1 MKKLFKAIFDWFA
14 FILGIKNEGVEIVQT
29 GGISEQEESGETQ
42 NTCIEPETEM
52 EEHRIIVLLDNGHAS
67 STPGKRSPKEEGME
81 QFFEYE
87 FNRDIV
93 KRIAEKLDN
102 IGVKYEI
109 LVPEVDDD
117 IALSTRASR
126 ANAYCAEYGNENCL
140 FISVHANAAGNGSNW
155 MNARG
160 WCCYTSKGETV
171 SDKYAE
177 IFMRCAEEILVPIG
191 QKVRKYSAK
200 KYSWEE
206 NYTVLVKTNC
216 AAILTESMFYDNKED
231 LKFLQSEYGRDAIAQ
246 IHVNSILE
254 IEKNL
259 GR

>member
-1 MKKLFKAIFDWFA
+1 MKNLFKILLDWIA
-14 FILGIKNEGVEIVQT
+14 FILGIKNDTQIIET
-29 GGISEQEESGETQ
+29 GDIESGETENNEQ
-42 NTCIEPETEM
+42 QETEPEM
-52 EEHRIIVLLDNGHAS
+52 EEKHELVILLDNGHAS

-93 KRIAEKLDN
+93 KRIAKKLKEL
-102 IGVKYEI
+102 GFKYEI

-117 IALSTRASR
+117 IALSTRAAR
-126 ANAYCAEYGNENCL
+126 ANKFCEDYGKDKCL
-140 FISVHANAAGNGSNW
+140 FISVHSNAAGKCDKW

-160 WCCYTSKGETV
+160 WSCYTSKGETT

-177 IFMRCAEEILVPIG
+177 IFMKCAQDILIPLE

-206 NYTVLVKTNC
+206 NFTVLVKTVC
-216 AAILTESMFYDNKED
+216 PAILTESLFYDNKQD
-231 LKFLQSEYGRDAIAQ
+231 LAFLQSEEGREAITQ
-246 IHVNSILE
+246 IHINSILE

-259 GR
+259 GD